1 MFRFNIN
8 EMSYN
13 FQNKE
18 ANLDAGK
25 SISPNNPNNT
35 AYIPSAQYYKDMHCP
50 FEKCQDAQ
58 MSSARHCQ
66 EKRGKSMAA
75 PTKRPPAVHL
85 HRSQEVS
92 SSLLSPS
99 CYLLPPGNRDMVGK
113 RSNFAH
119 VITFRQLIERGKAT
133 PLQLVG
139 KKSVRKNIPNLCHVE
154 ICFML
159 PYEKV

>member
-1 MFRFNIN
+1 
-8 EMSYN
+8 
-13 FQNKE
+13 
-18 ANLDAGK
+18 
-25 SISPNNPNNT
+25 
-35 AYIPSAQYYKDMHCP
+35 
-50 FEKCQDAQ
+50 
-58 MSSARHCQ
+58 
-66 EKRGKSMAA
+66 MAA

-92 SSLLSPS
+92 RSSLLSPS
-99 CYLLPPGNRDMVGK
+99 CYLLLPGNRDMMGK

-133 PLQLVG
+133 PLQFVG
-139 KKSVRKNIPNLCHVE
+139 KTQSEKNMPNLCHVE

>member
-1 MFRFNIN
+1 MGRVYHLIILIILLTSQVRNITKICIVHLRN
-8 EMSYN
+8 VKMP
-13 FQNKE
+13 K
-18 ANLDAGK
+18 
-25 SISPNNPNNT
+25 
-35 AYIPSAQYYKDMHCP
+35 CP
-50 FEKCQDAQ
+50 VRDIV
-58 MSSARHCQ
+58 
-66 EKRGKSMAA
+66 KRGKSMAA

-139 KKSVRKNIPNLCHVE
+139 KNSVRKNIPNLCHVE